1 MNLLVEAVKK
11 INRTKILFMGMF
23 IQLTAG
29 MLYSWSVIQPFIMK
43 HYSLDTSAASIPFS
57 VNLAVFVIGSIL
69 GGKLQGKFLI
79 QKSLFIGVFINF
91 AGLALTALVPAQFAW
106 LIVVT
111 FGILC
116 GIGTGIVY
124 NTLIAAMQKYFP
136 DRKGMATGFILCM
149 IGVSG
154 FILAPFISYLLNNY
168 SLTLMFLIIAF
179 VTLIVGV
186 TGGLFIKNPPEDYMS
201 DYNPNTAKVA
211 STSKQYEPKE
221 MLKTKYYYIIAFSML
236 FAVLGFM
243 LINPQFVVLSKDRLI
258 TPAQALT
265 AVMFASVF
273 QAIGRLA
280 VPSIS
285 DKVGRKITLLIVF
298 IFSAAIIIG
307 IVGAKGLLYPIL
319 FVALAFFYGGF
330 LGTFPALSTDYF
342 GTKNAGINYA
352 LVMIGFGLA
361 SVLCPILVRAVK
373 GTAMGTALSFAIAG
387 GAAVV
392 GLILLFRLKKPN

>member
-1 MNLLVEAVKK
+1 MVEAVKK

-57 VNLAVFVIGSIL
+57 VNLAVFVLGSIL

-79 QKSLFIGVFINF
+79 QKSLFIGILINF
-91 AGLALTALVPAQFAW
+91 VGLALTALVPVQFPW
-106 LIVVT
+106 LIIVT

-136 DRKGMATGFILCM
+136 DRKGMATGCILCM

-154 FILAPFISYLLNNY
+154 FILAPFISFLLNNY
-168 SLTLMFLIIAF
+168 SLTLMFVIIAF
-179 VTLIVGV
+179 VTLAVGV
-186 TGGLFIKNPPEDYMS
+186 IGAFFIKNPPEGYMA
-201 DYNPNTAKVA
+201 DYNPNTVKVA
-211 STSKQYEPKE
+211 STSKNYEPKE
-221 MLKTKYYYIIAFSML
+221 MLGTKYYYLIAFAML
-236 FAVLGFM
+236 CAVLGFM
-243 LINPQFVVLSKDRLI
+243 LINPQFVVMSKERLI
-258 TPAQALT
+258 TSTQALT

-273 QAIGRLA
+273 QAMGRLV

-285 DKVGRKITLLIVF
+285 DKVGRKITLLVVF
-298 IFSAAIIIG
+298 ICSAAIIIG

-342 GTKNAGINYA
+342 GIKNAGINYA
-352 LVMIGFGLA
+352 FVMIGFGAA
-361 SVLCPILVRAVK
+361 SVICPILVRAVR
-373 GTAMGTALSFAIAG
+373 GTAMGTAMSFAIAG
-387 GAAVV
+387 AAAII
-392 GLILLFRLKKPN
+392 GLILLIRLKKPN

>member
-57 VNLAVFVIGSIL
+57 VNLAVFVLGSIL

-79 QKSLFIGVFINF
+79 QKSLFIGILINF
-91 AGLALTALVPAQFAW
+91 VGLALTALVPVQFPW
-106 LIVVT
+106 LIIVT

-136 DRKGMATGFILCM
+136 DRKGMATGCILCM

-154 FILAPFISYLLNNY
+154 FILAPFISFLLNNY
-168 SLTLMFLIIAF
+168 SLTLMFVIIAF
-179 VTLIVGV
+179 VTLAVGV
-186 TGGLFIKNPPEDYMS
+186 IGAFFIKNPPEGYMA
-201 DYNPNTAKVA
+201 DYNPNTVKVA
-211 STSKQYEPKE
+211 STSKNYEPKE
-221 MLKTKYYYIIAFSML
+221 MLGTKYYYLIAFAML
-236 FAVLGFM
+236 CAVLGFM
-243 LINPQFVVLSKDRLI
+243 LINPQFVVMSKERLI
-258 TPAQALT
+258 TSTQALT

-273 QAIGRLA
+273 QAMGRLV

-285 DKVGRKITLLIVF
+285 DKVGRKITLLVVF
-298 IFSAAIIIG
+298 ICSAAIIIG

-342 GTKNAGINYA
+342 GIKNAGINYA
-352 LVMIGFGLA
+352 FVMIGFGAA
-361 SVLCPILVRAVK
+361 SVICPILVRAVR
-373 GTAMGTALSFAIAG
+373 GTAMGTAMSFAIAG
-387 GAAVV
+387 AAAII
-392 GLILLFRLKKPN
+392 GLILLIRLKKPN